1 MSKENKKGTNR
12 REFLRDAAIT
22 SAVGMGLLGF
32 GVENAFAQE
41 AKAEA
46 STGQEW
52 WVRIR
57 QEKDDTFDV
66 VEFRDAGGKIIEAR
80 ELSELINELYKQ
92 KETITSMKSV
102 EIHMMQIKKRTN
114 PAQNK
119 WCIINRHQYAC

>member
-1 MSKENKKGTNR
+1 MSKENKKGSNR

-52 WVRIR
+52 WVRIK
-57 QEKDDTFDV
+57 QGKDDTFDV
-66 VEFRDAGGKIIEAR
+66 VEFRDAKGNPMEA
-80 ELSELINELYKQ
+80 
-92 KETITSMKSV
+92 
-102 EIHMMQIKKRTN
+102 
-114 PAQNK
+114 
-119 WCIINRHQYAC
+119 